1 MALEKLKNSM
11 DVLIKPKKKMFRT
24 YELICLEKLKK
35 LGICTAARWSAAM
48 GYNHRSSLAKII
60 KRIEIKYPN
69 KLKIY
74 YNRSPRQY
82 EAL

>member
-1 MALEKLKNSM
+1 MALGKLKIN
-11 DVLIKPKKKMFRT
+11 VETLIKPKRKVFRT
-24 YELICLEKLKK
+24 YELICLEKLKE
-35 LGICTAARWSAAM
+35 LGISTAAMWSAAM

-60 KRIEIKYPN
+60 KRIEIEYPD

>member
-1 MALEKLKNSM
+1 MALEKLKTSM
-11 DVLIKPKKKMFRT
+11 EVLVKPKKKVFRT
-24 YELICLEKLKK
+24 YEIICLEKLKE
-35 LGICTAARWSAAM
+35 LGISTAAEWSAAM

-60 KRIEIKYPN
+60 KRIKKKYPD

-74 YNRSPRQY
+74 LNRSPRQY

>member
-1 MALEKLKNSM
+1 MALEKLKISM
-11 DVLIKPKKKMFRT
+11 EVLIKPKKKVFRT
-24 YELICLEKLKK
+24 YELICLEKLKE
-35 LGICTAARWSAAM
+35 LGVCTAAIWSAAM

-60 KRIEIKYPN
+60 KRIEKNYPD

>member
-1 MALEKLKNSM
+1 MALEKLKISM
-11 DVLIKPKKKMFRT
+11 EVLIRPKKKVFRT
-24 YELICLEKLKK
+24 YELICLEKLKE

-48 GYNHRSSLAKII
+48 GYNHRSSIAKII
-60 KRIEIKYPN
+60 KRIEIKYPD

>member
-1 MALEKLKNSM
+1 MALEKLKFSM
-11 DVLIKPKKKMFRT
+11 DVLIKPKRKIYRT
-24 YELICLEKLKK
+24 YELICLEKLKE
-35 LGICTAARWSAAM
+35 LGISTASQWSAAM
-48 GYNHRSSLAKII
+48 GYEHRSSLAKII
-60 KRIEIKYPN
+60 KRIKMKYPE

>member
-1 MALEKLKNSM
+1 MALEKLKISM
-11 DVLIKPKKKMFRT
+11 EVLIRPKKT
-24 YELICLEKLKK
+24 
-35 LGICTAARWSAAM
+35 AM
-48 GYNHRSSLAKII
+48 GYNHRSSIAKII
-60 KRIEIKYPN
+60 KRIEIKYPD

>member
-1 MALEKLKNSM
+1 MALEKLKFN
-11 DVLIKPKKKMFRT
+11 VEVFIKPKKKVFRT
-24 YELICLEKLKK
+24 YELICLEKLKE
-35 LGICTAARWSAAM
+35 LGICTAAKWSAAM

-60 KRIEIKYPN
+60 KRIAIKYPD

-74 YNRSPRQY
+74 YDRSPRQY